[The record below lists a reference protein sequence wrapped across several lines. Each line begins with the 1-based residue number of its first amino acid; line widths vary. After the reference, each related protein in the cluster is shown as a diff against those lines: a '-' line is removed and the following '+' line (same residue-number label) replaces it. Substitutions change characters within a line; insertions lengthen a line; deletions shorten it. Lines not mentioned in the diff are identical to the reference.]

1 MNSKRQA
8 VALKYMEGTEAPVIL
23 AKGQGRKADLIL
35 SEAEKNAIPI
45 REDKLL
51 VDMLG
56 IADAGEM
63 VPENTWQA
71 LAVIFSYILN
81 DEKSGKVK

>member
-45 REDKLL
+45 REDKVL

-81 DEKSGKVK
+81 DENQGR

>member
-1 MNSKRQA
+1 MNSKRKA

-45 REDKLL
+45 REDKFL

-71 LAVIFSYILN
+71 LAVIL
-81 DEKSGKVK
+81 

>member
-45 REDKLL
+45 REDKVL

-56 IADAGEM
+56 LADAGEM

>member
-8 VALKYMEGTEAPVIL
+8 IALKYMEGTEAPVIL

-45 REDKLL
+45 REDKVL

>member
-8 VALKYMEGTEAPVIL
+8 IALKYMEGTEAPVIL

-45 REDKLL
+45 REDKIL

>member
-1 MNSKRQA
+1 MNSKRKA

>member
-23 AKGQGRKADLIL
+23 AKGQGRKADLII

-45 REDKLL
+45 REDKVL

>member
-45 REDKLL
+45 REDKVL

>member
-1 MNSKRQA
+1 MNSKRKA

-35 SEAEKNAIPI
+35 SETEKNAIPI
-45 REDKLL
+45 REDKVL